1 MEIISVEEQ
10 EGKPKRFTLTTLEW
24 GKKRIYQF
32 GQPNGF
38 TYIDGASKNTR
49 RNYLLRHMAN
59 ETEAYLINNNIPSP
73 ALFSAKL
80 LWGNSSNIIKNIED
94 LNEILKRG
102 V

>member
-49 RNYLLRHMAN
+49 RNYLLR
-59 ETEAYLINNNIPSP
+59 LIISTLAPYKP
-73 ALFSAKL
+73 Y
-80 LWGNSSNIIKNIED
+80 
-94 LNEILKRG
+94 
-102 V
+102 

>member
-38 TYIDGASKNTR
+38 TYIDGASKTTR

-59 ETEAYLINNNIPSP
+59 ETEAHLINNNIPSP
-73 ALFSAKL
+73 YNKE
-80 LWGNSSNIIKNIED
+80 GKNWS
-94 LNEILKRG
+94 RF
-102 V
+102 